1 MQSLLPLHNRI
12 IKRKLFIAFDQLSFF
27 FFAENRGLLFLKWLQ
42 MNSINEA
49 IDRRISESRLA
60 GRMAF

>member
-1 MQSLLPLHNRI
+1 
-12 IKRKLFIAFDQLSFF
+12 
-27 FFAENRGLLFLKWLQ
+27 
-42 MNSINEA
+42 MNSINAA